1 MRDVEF
7 APRSDFRQAGATTSI
22 NETSHT
28 LIQGCTLLAPDE
40 PGHLLYN
47 QDILI
52 IGNHIQ
58 EVGPS
63 GSLCYNPLRLDRV
76 LSGKDRLVIPG
87 MINAHTHSLEN
98 VLKATSPSLPLE
110 LWLVPLFGN
119 TFEWTPRM
127 AYLSAALGA
136 LEMLKSGTTAVLDHL
151 WTPSGVSEPFLDA
164 VMQAYEDVGIRAA
177 VAPSIEDQDLVLTS
191 GIQQGIDFPEHPF
204 TDRFDLW
211 PPIEEQL
218 DTLEQFV
225 ARWHNA
231 ASGRLR
237 CLVGPSGIHWCS
249 QMLLERCN
257 ALAEHYQTGLHI
269 HAVETALQ
277 AQIIRDYL
285 GKDGIA
291 YLADQYVLRPGT
303 SLAHAIWL
311 APGDLE
317 RIARSGA
324 TLVHNPVS
332 NLRLGSGR
340 FPLKRA
346 LDLGVSVGLGC
357 DGSASNDNQNM
368 FSVLKLAG
376 LLHNY
381 PRLDYKMWPS
391 AAAIFSA
398 ATTGGAA
405 ALGQAT
411 ELGAIAPGQLADL
424 VMLNLGSTAF
434 LPLRDPYLHL
444 VYCEPGQAVDT
455 VLVHG
460 ETVVEQ
466 GRLTRLDEAA
476 LIQEIRERCH
486 PDLAGA
492 PTGLEPVANTQ
503 MVMSQID
510 TLRHLVLHQGKL
522 AVGSHR

>member
-1 MRDVEF
+1 MHN
-7 APRSDFRQAGATTSI
+7 PATY
-22 NETSHT
+22 T
-28 LIQGCTLLAPDE
+28 LIQGCALLAPTE
-40 PGHLLYN
+40 PNHLLYD

-58 EVGPS
+58 EVGPA
-63 GSLCYNPLRLDRV
+63 GTLCYNPLQIDRV
-76 LSGKDRLVIPG
+76 LAGQDRLVIPG

-136 LEMLKSGTTAVLDHL
+136 LEMLKSGTTTVLDHL
-151 WTPSGVSEPFLDA
+151 WTPSGVSEPFLNA

-177 VAPSIEDQDLVLTS
+177 VAPSIEDQDLLLTS
-191 GIQQGIDFPEHPF
+191 GLQQGFDFPEHPF

-218 DTLEQFV
+218 DTLEQFI
-225 ARWHNA
+225 ARWHNT

-249 QMLLERCN
+249 QTLLAHCN
-257 ALAEHYQTGLHI
+257 DLADHYETGLHI

-291 YLADQYVLRPGT
+291 YLADQNVLRPGT

-317 RIARSGA
+317 RIALSGA

-346 LDLGVSVGLGC
+346 LDLGVSVSLGC

-381 PRLDYKMWPS
+381 PRLDYKQWPS

-398 ATTGGAA
+398 ATTGGAS
-405 ALGQAT
+405 ALGQST
-411 ELGAIAPGQLADL
+411 ELGTIASGQLADL
-424 VMLNLGSTAF
+424 VMLDLSSTAF

-444 VYCEPGQAVDT
+444 VYCEPGPAVET
-455 VLVHG
+455 VIVHG
-460 ETVVEQ
+460 EVVVEQ
-466 GRLTRLDEAA
+466 GHLTRLDETELAH
-476 LIQEIRERCH
+476 EIRERCRH
-486 PDLAGA
+486 DLPDTPAL
-492 PTGLEPVANTQ
+492 PEPVANTQ
-503 MVMSQID
+503 AVMAQID
-510 TLRHLVLHQGKL
+510 TLRRLTLRRGKPAIAHLM
-522 AVGSHR
+522 

>member
-1 MRDVEF
+1 MRKFELAHDV
-7 APRSDFRQAGATTSI
+7 PYIPKQLGSSTSI
-22 NETSHT
+22 NELPHI
-28 LIQGCTLLAPDE
+28 LVQGCNVLAPTQ
-40 PGHLLYN
+40 PGHLLMD
-47 QDILI
+47 QDILVV
-52 IGNHIQ
+52 GERIQ

-76 LSGKDRLVIPG
+76 ISGKGRLVIPG

-98 VLKATSPSLPLE
+98 MLKATSPSLPLE

-164 VMQAYEDVGIRAA
+164 VMQAYEDIGIRAA
-177 VAPSIEDQDLVLTS
+177 VAPSIEDQDLVLDY
-191 GIQQGIDFPEHPF
+191 GLQRGLHFPEHPF
-204 TDRFDLW
+204 TDRFELW

-218 DTLEQFV
+218 ETLEQFIV
-225 ARWHNA
+225 RWHQSS
-231 ASGRLR
+231 SGRLS

-249 QMLLERCN
+249 QMLLEHCN
-257 ALAEHYQTGLHI
+257 LLAERYETGMHI

-277 AQIIRDYL
+277 AQVIREYL
-285 GKDGIA
+285 GQDGIA
-291 YLADQYVLRPGT
+291 YLADQYVMRPGT

-317 RIARSGA
+317 HIACSGA

-346 LDLGVSVGLGC
+346 LDLGVSVALGC

-381 PRLDYKMWPS
+381 PRLDYKKWPG

-398 ATTGGAA
+398 STTGGAA
-405 ALGQAT
+405 ALGLAS
-411 ELGAIAPGQLADL
+411 ELGEIAPGQLADL
-424 VMLNLGSTAF
+424 VMLDLGSTAF

-444 VYCEPGQAVDT
+444 VYCEPGSAVDT
-455 VLVHG
+455 VIVHG
-460 ETVVEQ
+460 ETVVEH
-466 GRLTRLDEAA
+466 GKLTQLDETA
-476 LIQEIRERCH
+476 LIQEIRELCQKDWRTQT
-486 PDLAGA
+486 PAIA
-492 PTGLEPVANTQ
+492 ENTHT
-503 MVMSQID
+503 VMSQID
-510 TLRHLVLHQGKL
+510 TLRHMVLHFENKE
-522 AVGSHR
+522 